1 MPRSEEVLSIFLA
14 SPGDVADERARVAE
28 VIFNWNRA
36 WSRHLGLRLEL
47 LRWEDDSYPDIGD
60 DAQAVI
66 NRQIPDD
73 WDLFI
78 GVMWARFGTPTSRSG
93 SGTQEEYERALAR
106 HNTAS
111 EVSLLFY
118 FKDASIPPSKIDT
131 AQLKLVQDFKKS
143 VQSAGLLTWDFP
155 DIDQFEKLVELHITK
170 HVQQWRKAKTTQENS
185 THTQPL
191 ADLPPDASKTE
202 TLPASKAETD
212 DDAGYL
218 DLLEMFSEQAGEM
231 EQIAGRL
238 TVAQQELT
246 EQTNKGRNELDRL
259 KDDPSTASA
268 KAFRSTIA
276 AVADEMLKFTA
287 RVEAEVPLFRTSV
300 DASMGTLTRLATL
313 SAELYPERVNEIKVA
328 TFSLL
333 QNLVSARESTAGF
346 KDSTASL
353 PRMTKELNF
362 AKRKQV
368 AALAALIAE
377 LENGERLL
385 AEGLTVISGLSG
397 NSASRDV

>member
-14 SPGDVADERARVAE
+14 SPGDVAEERARVAE

-78 GVMWARFGTPTSRSG
+78 GVMWARFGTSTSRSG
-93 SGTQEEYERALAR
+93 SGTQEEYERAVVR
-106 HNTAS
+106 HRTAS

-131 AQLKLVQDFKKS
+131 VQLQLVQDFKKS

-170 HVQQWRKAKTTQENS
+170 HVQQWRKAKTSQEDS
-185 THTQPL
+185 THTQPP
-191 ADLPPDASKTE
+191 ADIPPELSKADTA
-202 TLPASKAETD
+202 PAFRAETD
-212 DDAGYL
+212 DDTGYL
-218 DLLEMFSEQAGEM
+218 DLLEMFGEETGEL

-238 TVAQQELT
+238 AVAQQELT
-246 EQTNKGRNELDRL
+246 EQTNKGRKELDGL

-276 AVADEMLKFTA
+276 AVADEMLKFTG
-287 RVEAEVPLFRTSV
+287 RVEAEVPLFRSSV
-300 DASMGTLTRLATL
+300 DASIGTLTRLATL
-313 SAELYPERVNEIKVA
+313 SAELYPERVDEIKVA

-368 AALAALIAE
+368 AALTALIAE
-377 LENGERLL
+377 FENGERLL

-397 NSASRDV
+397 DSASRDV